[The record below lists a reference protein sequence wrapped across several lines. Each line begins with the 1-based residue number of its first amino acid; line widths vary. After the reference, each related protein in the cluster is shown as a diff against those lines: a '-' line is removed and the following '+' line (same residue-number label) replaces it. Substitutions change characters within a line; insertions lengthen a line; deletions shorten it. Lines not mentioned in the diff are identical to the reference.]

1 MRGRREGIS
10 LADLRET
17 GGSRAT
23 RTAPG
28 RAADARMTTRR
39 AGGSAQKPSR
49 ASRGSAPREAVRASP
64 NPQGTTRSRERSPP
78 AKRARASRP
87 RDPGAHP
94 DDHPNHPRFWVAGGA
109 GRVLARPMLDSSP
122 SLDDPAAL
130 RAALRRDGY
139 LLLRGVLPPRD
150 VRRARR
156 RCLDALAA
164 SRPDCFHPDARRRRE
179 GILAPDATRL
189 SLLSR
194 QDIATSP
201 EVRAVVES
209 NALFDLVEAL
219 FDGARAMTT
228 RFKWLRAVA
237 GGEYTGPHA
246 DRVFLGRGCDRLVT
260 AWIPL
265 GVVRVE
271 DGALLVARGSHANA
285 AFTRVRE
292 TYGASEVG
300 EDGTRSG
307 WLANDAAA
315 VAGMLGEGA
324 EVDWRTT
331 RFEPGDVAVLG
342 IDTVHMSA
350 SNASGEEGGDAR
362 LRVSC
367 DTRWQPAAAKAD
379 DRVREW
385 RRRDDEGRVET
396 VVVRDGGDED
406 EARKRGDVTIRD

>member
-1 MRGRREGIS
+1 
-10 LADLRET
+10 
-17 GGSRAT
+17 
-23 RTAPG
+23 
-28 RAADARMTTRR
+28 MTTRR

-94 DDHPNHPRFWVAGGA
+94 DAADFRDAHPNHPNHPRFWVAGGA

-156 RCLDALAA
+156 RCLDALVA

-189 SLLSR
+189 GLLSR
-194 QDIATSP
+194 QDIAASP

-237 GGEYTGPHA
+237 GGEYTGVHA

-307 WLANDAAA
+307 WLADDAAA

-331 RFEPGDVAVLG
+331 HFEPGDVAVLG

-350 SNASGEEGGDAR
+350 SNVSGEEGGAAR

-367 DTRWQPAAAKAD
+367 DTRWQPAAARAD

-396 VVVRDGGDED
+396 VVVRDGRDED

>member
-1 MRGRREGIS
+1 
-10 LADLRET
+10 
-17 GGSRAT
+17 
-23 RTAPG
+23 
-28 RAADARMTTRR
+28 
-39 AGGSAQKPSR
+39 
-49 ASRGSAPREAVRASP
+49 
-64 NPQGTTRSRERSPP
+64 
-78 AKRARASRP
+78 
-87 RDPGAHP
+87 
-94 DDHPNHPRFWVAGGA
+94 
-109 GRVLARPMLDSSP
+109 MLDSSP

-150 VRRARR
+150 VHRARR
-156 RCLDALAA
+156 RCLDALVAA
-164 SRPDCFHPDARRRRE
+164 RPECFHAEARRRDE
-179 GILAPDATRL
+179 GILAPGTTRL
-189 SLLSR
+189 GLLSR
-194 QDIATSP
+194 QDVAASP

-228 RFKWLRAVA
+228 RYKWLRAVA
-237 GGEYTGPHA
+237 GGEYTGVHV

-265 GVVRVE
+265 GAVRVE
-271 DGALLVARGSHANA
+271 DGALLVARGSHADA
-285 AFTRVRE
+285 AFKPIRE

-307 WLANDAAA
+307 WLADDAGA

-331 RFEPGDVAVLG
+331 DFEPGDVAVLA

-350 SNASGEEGGDAR
+350 ANVSGEEGRGAAR

-367 DTRWQPAAAKAD
+367 DTRWQPEGAPAD

-385 RRRDDEGRVET
+385 RRRDDEGGVET
-396 VVVRDGGDED
+396 VVVETHER
-406 EARKRGDVTIRD
+406 

>member
-1 MRGRREGIS
+1 
-10 LADLRET
+10 
-17 GGSRAT
+17 
-23 RTAPG
+23 
-28 RAADARMTTRR
+28 
-39 AGGSAQKPSR
+39 
-49 ASRGSAPREAVRASP
+49 
-64 NPQGTTRSRERSPP
+64 
-78 AKRARASRP
+78 
-87 RDPGAHP
+87 
-94 DDHPNHPRFWVAGGA
+94 
-109 GRVLARPMLDSSP
+109 
-122 SLDDPAAL
+122 
-130 RAALRRDGY
+130 
-139 LLLRGVLPPRD
+139 
-150 VRRARR
+150 
-156 RCLDALAA
+156 
-164 SRPDCFHPDARRRRE
+164 
-179 GILAPDATRL
+179 
-189 SLLSR
+189 
-194 QDIATSP
+194 
-201 EVRAVVES
+201 
-209 NALFDLVEAL
+209 
-219 FDGARAMTT
+219 MTT

-307 WLANDAAA
+307 WLADDAAA